1 MLICAEIASFTILVH
16 HLVLC
21 LPGIGV
27 LAPYL
32 TIHMKS
38 LGITVEETAIIF
50 GVVPIFAL
58 FGKRTQF
65 LLRGEK
71 NKISLPNCF

>member
-1 MLICAEIASFTILVH
+1 MLVH